1 MLRGMYRPTLRASN
15 VSILMT
21 INAEHAIFASDV
33 RSSVMDGSLAS
44 AANILTSPAHT
55 YHPTTAF
62 KQGWLQTRTQHR
74 SEPPIPSEHLRDGNS
89 ACLQGPEPTTSAVE
103 QVNTDSV
110 EGVEDCP
117 GDASVDA
124 FLRRVSRHLTQI
136 GQGLPRNLFKRHE
149 ECDRSVRASNYIH
162 TLALPDKSIAT
173 SYLEAYFE
181 HGNATCRFLPRDQTF
196 ELLDDLYENSESLS
210 RDDESSAIILL
221 VIGTGCVWTAS
232 WRNEPVAPWRAKA
245 LPFLRAAESRLE
257 RVQHVYPPTIA
268 LLQAQV
274 LKCQCELVLGRFN
287 SAWMS
292 LGWAVRLGQMIDIQ
306 KEHHTETIEP
316 LQLYYRRRLFWAMF
330 MIDRYLAV
338 ILGRPMAI
346 HEGDITVVLSPE
358 IDDSISSQVDAREK
372 KLLMGTT
379 LHYSLVR
386 IIGRAASQLY
396 PASDRPQSS
405 VDRVVSDLEEELQQ
419 WLQNAPRFVHPDRPS
434 HDEEGYYDV
443 PWILKRQQRTVQ
455 SAYFFANMLIY
466 RGYLLQ
472 EFRRQEP
479 NESPVEPP
487 SDRARRCADNALA
500 MIKLA
505 ADFGVAESRYNGTFW
520 ITSHFLFCAISIL
533 IVYMTICQDQQQL
546 YIAEKAVEDAMEFHR
561 RLESSSNISAQ
572 RLLDESRRR
581 TQIAQSIKTPN
592 SSVVGSASF
601 VSSEQHLSPQMML
614 VPSVTEGQATENTV
628 QWEALGATEANIDLM
643 QFAQGQNNMRGDG
656 PFGLGQDFNTI
667 MDIVFD
673 DTWNPDLQ
681 WG

>member
-1 MLRGMYRPTLRASN
+1 
-15 VSILMT
+15 
-21 INAEHAIFASDV
+21 
-33 RSSVMDGSLAS
+33 
-44 AANILTSPAHT
+44 
-55 YHPTTAF
+55 
-62 KQGWLQTRTQHR
+62 
-74 SEPPIPSEHLRDGNS
+74 
-89 ACLQGPEPTTSAVE
+89 
-103 QVNTDSV
+103 
-110 EGVEDCP
+110 
-117 GDASVDA
+117 
-124 FLRRVSRHLTQI
+124 
-136 GQGLPRNLFKRHE
+136 
-149 ECDRSVRASNYIH
+149 
-162 TLALPDKSIAT
+162 
-173 SYLEAYFE
+173 
-181 HGNATCRFLPRDQTF
+181 
-196 ELLDDLYENSESLS
+196 
-210 RDDESSAIILL
+210 
-221 VIGTGCVWTAS
+221 
-232 WRNEPVAPWRAKA
+232 
-245 LPFLRAAESRLE
+245 
-257 RVQHVYPPTIA
+257 
-268 LLQAQV
+268 
-274 LKCQCELVLGRFN
+274 
-287 SAWMS
+287 MS

-419 WLQNAPRFVHPDRPS
+419 WLQNAPRFFHPDRPS

-520 ITSHFLFCAISIL
+520 VSQTATKFMVLPCLTSSLCQITSHFLFCAISIL

-546 YIAEKAVEDAMEFHR
+546 HIAEKAVEDAMEFHR

-572 RLLDESRRR
+572 KLLDVGATILSCICRARELTWLIQESRRR

-601 VSSEQHLSPQMML
+601 ASSEQHLSPQMML

-643 QFAQGQNNMRGDG
+643 QFAQGQVSLD
-656 PFGLGQDFNTI
+656 
-667 MDIVFD
+667 
-673 DTWNPDLQ
+673 
-681 WG
+681 

>member
-1 MLRGMYRPTLRASN
+1 
-15 VSILMT
+15 MT

-44 AANILTSPAHT
+44 AANILTSPVHT
-55 YHPTTAF
+55 YHPITAF
-62 KQGWLQTRTQHR
+62 KQGWLLDPSTDLSLRSHPSISERGILHACKARNQPPARSNKSTQTAT
-74 SEPPIPSEHLRDGNS
+74 
-89 ACLQGPEPTTSAVE
+89 
-103 QVNTDSV
+103 
-110 EGVEDCP
+110 
-117 GDASVDA
+117 
-124 FLRRVSRHLTQI
+124 RVSKIAPI
-136 GQGLPRNLFKRHE
+136 GQGLPRNLFKRHD
-149 ECDRSVRASNYIH
+149 ECDRSMRASNYIH

-196 ELLDDLYENSESLS
+196 ELLDGLYENSESLS

-306 KEHHTETIEP
+306 KEHHTETIGP

-419 WLQNAPRFVHPDRPS
+419 WLQNAPRFFHPDRPS

-443 PWILKRQQRTVQ
+443 PWILKRQKRTVQ

-572 RLLDESRRR
+572 KLLDESRRR

-601 VSSEQHLSPQMML
+601 ASSEQHLSPQMML

-643 QFAQGQNNMRGDG
+643 QFAQGQNNIRGDG

>member
-1 MLRGMYRPTLRASN
+1 M
-15 VSILMT
+15 
-21 INAEHAIFASDV
+21 
-33 RSSVMDGSLAS
+33 
-44 AANILTSPAHT
+44 SP
-55 YHPTTAF
+55 
-62 KQGWLQTRTQHR
+62 
-74 SEPPIPSEHLRDGNS
+74 
-89 ACLQGPEPTTSAVE
+89 
-103 QVNTDSV
+103 
-110 EGVEDCP
+110 
-117 GDASVDA
+117 
-124 FLRRVSRHLTQI
+124 
-136 GQGLPRNLFKRHE
+136 
-149 ECDRSVRASNYIH
+149 
-162 TLALPDKSIAT
+162 
-173 SYLEAYFE
+173 
-181 HGNATCRFLPRDQTF
+181 
-196 ELLDDLYENSESLS
+196 
-210 RDDESSAIILL
+210 
-221 VIGTGCVWTAS
+221 
-232 WRNEPVAPWRAKA
+232 
-245 LPFLRAAESRLE
+245 
-257 RVQHVYPPTIA
+257 
-268 LLQAQV
+268 
-274 LKCQCELVLGRFN
+274 
-287 SAWMS
+287 
-292 LGWAVRLGQMIDIQ
+292 GWAVRLGQMIDIQ
-306 KEHHTETIEP
+306 KENHTETIEP
-316 LQLYYRRRLFWAMF
+316 LQLYHRRRLFWAMF

-419 WLQNAPRFVHPDRPS
+419 WLQNAPRFFHPDRPS
-434 HDEEGYYDV
+434 HDEEGYYDI

-466 RGYLLQ
+466 RGCLLQ

-546 YIAEKAVEDAMEFHR
+546 HIAEKAVEDAMEFHR
-561 RLESSSNISAQ
+561 KLESSSNISAQ
-572 RLLDESRRR
+572 KLLDESRRR

-601 VSSEQHLSPQMML
+601 ASSEQHLSPQMML

-643 QFAQGQNNMRGDG
+643 PFAQGQNNMRGDG